1 MQAGG
6 ATYNRRDD
14 DIRRRPRTI
23 MFNFFRKAAQPAEAV
38 EAGVHDGLRSA
49 PLLKLFVES
58 FPIGRKI
65 KYTPE
70 FKRDVVF
77 PTIVIGYRLND
88 KFLYINDDV
97 MLDESGTPMAFRTE
111 AGTVRADALEKFELL
126 LPDTSDLE
134 KQLDYFTRA
143 ELGRDG
149 QFRKG
154 NSVTLFVDTD
164 ERGIPTVDTRVVR
177 RQTMANGP
185 FAGSATLLVAVDL
198 TTLVMA
204 DKRKRHRVE
213 AAIPAI
219 LSWGIEQPSF
229 QGVLQDFSE
238 RWLRV
243 GVPEP
248 GATMPSLAE
257 GEEVGVQVDAGTGAP
272 VFVRGVVFRRADAY
286 LVVEY
291 QQILKYGKFDKIGL
305 MDVMEIKT
313 ALLNR
318 RG

>member
-1 MQAGG
+1 
-6 ATYNRRDD
+6 
-14 DIRRRPRTI
+14 
-23 MFNFFRKAAQPAEAV
+23 MFSFFKKAAQPAAAA
-38 EAGVHDGLRSA
+38 EAGAHDALRSPA
-49 PLLKLFVES
+49 LLKLFVES

-88 KFLYINDDV
+88 KFLYVNDDV
-97 MLDESGTPMAFRTE
+97 MLDEAGTPIAFRTE
-111 AGTVRADALEKFELL
+111 SGTVRADALEKLELL

-154 NSVTLFVDTD
+154 NSVTLVVDTD
-164 ERGIPTVDTRVVR
+164 ERGIPTLDTRVVR
-177 RQTMANGP
+177 RQTMTNGP
-185 FAGSATLLVAVDL
+185 FSGSATLLVAADL

-219 LSWGIEQPSF
+219 LSWGIEQPPF
-229 QGVLQDFSE
+229 HGVLQDFSE

-243 GVPEP
+243 ATPEP
-248 GATMPSLAE
+248 GATMPELAE
-257 GEEVGVQVDAGTGAP
+257 GEEVGVQFDAGTGAP
-272 VFVRGVVFRRADAY
+272 QFVRGVVFRRNDAY

-305 MDVMEIKT
+305 MDVMEIET

-318 RG
+318 RV